1 MKTHAIRSV
10 ALGALALALAGCP
23 VKPEDPLPPPPAAKI
38 TTFTANP
45 TMVANPGDSV
55 TLSWA
60 AENATSVSLEQVG
73 VGPVAGAS
81 AASGTASVAVTAD
94 SIFVLTARGEGG
106 TDARSLGVSVAGE
119 TGSVLFAALPEKIE
133 AGQSATLTWYAPG
146 AQAVT
151 LEAVGGAMIDVM
163 GQKENGT
170 VTVSPDTT
178 TSYRLTVDGQASTVS
193 VAVSP
198 VIEAFALDGT
208 APEAG
213 GMAKLTWRTR
223 GATAVALSRSGVM
236 TPLVTEMDLAKVA
249 QGDFTD
255 TVPADLPANGVL
267 SYTLVASVGTQ
278 QVMKSLEVRTAGG
291 LRFVKSSI
299 PGYGRLG
306 SNVPVSWETAGA
318 QALRIEVNG
327 RTTFIA
333 STAAQVALGN
343 TVVDVTPTAQTVKLI
358 ATNSL
363 GERAEVTGTI
373 EPVGGITFNSFTA
386 TPTTATN
393 GGDAVTLAWDVTNA
407 RRVKVSQVGGGFSS
421 ERIGTLDTGTVSVRP
436 NRASVTYRLEA
447 DNQAGD
453 AIDPQVVTVTVTTPG
468 VVNVSRKLPS
478 GAATTVTGT
487 TVTGATTVYGLPT
500 ATLNVMGAAFVDIS
514 TTGTEIANFATTSGT
529 PNTNDGTALVN
540 LPGMDLRVFG
550 QPVDATRMSVSTNG
564 WFYFSSA
571 NNATTIPSVPVT
583 TNLQPLSIVP
593 FGQNLLLGDVGRVH
607 WQQDQV
613 MGVDRLI
620 VQWTNVESSGATTS
634 NITFQAQVY
643 STGEIVFAYQ
653 TIENVT
659 ANWSAG
665 VVNGNETAYLQPAM
679 RPAAGETATFFAGVP
694 VASLPVP
701 HTITVLPYWVTV
713 AATGGTVF
721 EAFLDDT
728 LLAGELAITEINPRP
743 TTGLVDAEWVE
754 LTNTSTSPIDLQDW
768 TMVQGTQTYTF
779 PAGVTVPANSRLLLA
794 QANDLGDGATVT
806 VGHLYP
812 TTFLMPDTSGQLAL
826 RPPMST
832 TNFARFDWNAATAP
846 AGGRAVQADPASSS
860 FRVASPFSAPTCPAP
875 TANTY
880 GSGAQIGTPGAAQ
893 PKCFPYVLETLPPG
907 GFEAIASSGT
917 LIVAASDPASDD
929 STYPITL
936 PQAVSYFGT
945 TSTSLSV
952 CTNGWLST
960 TATTSTSSSN
970 KSTPSTTVPV
980 GAISPYWDFIIGE
993 GAQMTNGMYW
1003 VQRDP
1008 DMTPGTGDE
1017 VTIVSWEGWRYDSTS
1032 YAGQVLDFQVKF
1044 LANGDLEFHFGR
1056 QITTT
1061 TLMQGSSATTWIEN
1075 PAGTA
1080 ALAINVNSSTSPGI
1094 QGNTSFRFRYTP

>member
-1 MKTHAIRSV
+1 MKSLRILSV
-10 ALGALALALAGCP
+10 LSLGAVLAGCP
-23 VKPEDPLPPPPAAKI
+23 PEAEKPLPPPPAASI

-45 TMVANPGDSV
+45 TMVANPGDMV
-55 TLSWA
+55 TLTWA

-81 AASGTASVAVTAD
+81 ATSGTAAVAVTAD

-106 TDARSLGVSVAGE
+106 TDARSVGVSVAGE
-119 TGSVLFAALPEKIE
+119 TGSVLFAALPEQIE

-170 VTVSPDTT
+170 VTVTPDTT
-178 TSYRLTVDGQASTVS
+178 TSYRLTVDGQTSTVN

-198 VIEAFALDGT
+198 VIEAFALDGA
-208 APEAG
+208 APAAG

-223 GATAVALSRSGVM
+223 GASSLTLSRAGVM

-278 QVMKSLEVRTAGG
+278 QVTQSLEVRTAGG

-299 PGYGRLG
+299 PSYGRLG
-306 SNVPVSWETAGA
+306 GNVSVSWQTAGA

-333 STAAQVALGN
+333 STAAEVAAGN
-343 TVVDVTPTAQTVKLI
+343 TVIDVTPTAQAIKLI
-358 ATNSL
+358 ATNAL
-363 GERAEVTGTI
+363 GERAEVSGTLAAVG
-373 EPVGGITFNSFTA
+373 PVTFNSFTA
-386 TPTTATN
+386 TPTTSAT

-407 RRVKVSQVGGGFSS
+407 RRVRVTQVGGGFAA
-421 ERIGTLDTGTVSVRP
+421 ERTGNVDTGTVTARP
-436 NRASVTYRLEA
+436 NRGSVRYRLEA
-447 DNQAGD
+447 DNQTGQ
-453 AIDPQVVTVTVTTPG
+453 AIDPQTVTVTVTTPG

-478 GAATTVTGT
+478 GAATTITGT
-487 TVTGATTVYGLPT
+487 TVTGATTIYGLPT
-500 ATLNVMGAAFVDIS
+500 ATLNATGAAFVDIS
-514 TTGTEIANFATTSGT
+514 TTGKEIADFATTTGT

-550 QPVDATRMSVSTNG
+550 QGVDATRMSVSTNG
-564 WFYFSSA
+564 WFHFSSA
-571 NNATTIPSVPVT
+571 NTATTIPSVPVT

-620 VQWTNVESSGATTS
+620 VQWTNVELSGATTS

-653 TIENVT
+653 AIENVT

-665 VVNGNETAYLQPAM
+665 VVNGNETTYLQPAR

-694 VASLPVP
+694 VSSLPLP
-701 HTITVLPYWVTV
+701 HTVGAQPFHLTV
-713 AATGGTVF
+713 AGAGGALF
-721 EAFLDDT
+721 EAYLDD
-728 LLAGELAITEINPRP
+728 LLQPGELAITEINPRP
-743 TTGLVDAEWVE
+743 TTGLVNAEWVE
-754 LTNTSTSPIDLQDW
+754 LTNTTGAAIDLQDW

-779 PAGVTVPANSRLLLA
+779 PAGVSVPANGRLLLA
-794 QANDLGDGATVT
+794 QSNDLGDGATVT

-826 RPPMST
+826 RAPMST
-832 TNFARFDWNAATAP
+832 TNYARFDWNAATAP

-875 TANTY
+875 TTNTY
-880 GSGAQIGTPGAAQ
+880 GNGAQIGTPGAAQ
-893 PKCFPYVLETLPPG
+893 PKCFPYVLEPLPAG
-907 GFEAIASSGT
+907 GFEALAATGT
-917 LIVAASDPASDD
+917 LLVQAGTTQADD
-929 STYPITL
+929 STFPVTL
-936 PQAVSYFGT
+936 PQAISYFGVPST
-945 TSTSLSV
+945 TLSV
-952 CTNGWLST
+952 CTNGWIST
-960 TATTSTSSSN
+960 TATTSTNATN
-970 KSTPSTTVPV
+970 KTLPSTTIPT
-980 GAISPYWDFIIGE
+980 GSIAPFWDDHDGDA
-993 GAQMTNGMYW
+993 AQASNGMYW
-1003 VQRDP
+1003 IQRDP

-1017 VTIVSWEGWRYDSTS
+1017 VTIVSWEGWRYWSTTN
-1032 YAGQVLDFQVKF
+1032 AGQILDFQVKF
-1044 LANGDLEFHFGR
+1044 LANGDIEYHYGR
-1056 QITTT
+1056 QVAGTYSSG
-1061 TLMQGSSATTWIEN
+1061 LSATTWIEN

-1080 ALAINVNSSTSPGI
+1080 ALAINVNTTGVI
-1094 QGNTSFRFRYTP
+1094 QGNTGYRFRYAP